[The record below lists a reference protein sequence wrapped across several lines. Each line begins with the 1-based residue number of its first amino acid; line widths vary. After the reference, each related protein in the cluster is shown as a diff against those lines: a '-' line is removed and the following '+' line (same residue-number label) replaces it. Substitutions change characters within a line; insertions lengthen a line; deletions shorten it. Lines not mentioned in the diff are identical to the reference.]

1 MAKWQEELADLLGM
15 VSDPKDREQ
24 LEKLYDKYQPVR
36 EYGLRQADFSRKSA
50 EVEKQRGENGEYKTR
65 LDKWWEDNKQF
76 PTKAA
81 ELETQL
87 AAALAKAATGGDVD
101 QAVLEKIVE
110 TKAQELL
117 SKQGFISRTD
127 MDAIVAKEKEVLE
140 KQLIPASMN
149 FAYKMAT
156 FAMEHKG
163 EFGEKFDD
171 KAFTKFAAES
181 GIADPD
187 KAYDTWV
194 SGKRTDKKVE
204 DARKAGL
211 EEGRK
216 AAEDKFAQTAH
227 LPGSDAMP
235 SAGEGAVQIF
245 RRTAQTEHD
254 KAIENARPGDGTLAA
269 MAGKELRSEG
279 RY

>member
-187 KAYDTWV
+187 KAYDSWV
-194 SGKRTDKKVE
+194 SNKRTDKKVE

-216 AAEDKFAQTAH
+216 AAEDKFAQTAQSRMRGLGMEH
-227 LPGSDAMP
+227 WRQWPARNCAAK
-235 SAGEGAVQIF
+235 AG
-245 RRTAQTEHD
+245 T
-254 KAIENARPGDGTLAA
+254 
-269 MAGKELRSEG
+269 KEFSPLEPSEG
-279 RY
+279 DSPEPGRKDETNSWF